1 MKPETLQQMSATV
14 EAFKP
19 INAYLERVQKTNE
32 AFTAL
37 DIKVKK
43 AAEDH
48 KNALRVAGD
57 LEAKRLLGET
67 TSKESKA
74 LDVSLT
80 EIRDQQDR
88 LQAAATALEL
98 QKKELESEARK
109 YSDAASN
116 ALTQLEK
123 AVIAEL
129 NEELTQAARQ
139 ITSVISRLYALYDGT
154 NLPRKYGRDV
164 FEMRI
169 PSLLNNDNLFRQ
181 PVRLHP
187 RDGDIV
193 QATWRSDPAAVQIK
207 DDLIPLGIIYRQL
220 QRLERD
226 VDGLPIGLA
235 ARAF

>member
-1 MKPETLQQMSATV
+1 MRPETKEQMSATV
-14 EAFKP
+14 EVFKP
-19 INAYLERVQKTNE
+19 IHSYLERVQKTNE
-32 AFTAL
+32 AFAAL
-37 DIKVKK
+37 DAKVQK

-88 LQAAATALEL
+88 LQAAASALEL

-109 YSDAASN
+109 YSDSASK

-123 AVIAEL
+123 AVVAEL

-139 ITSVISRLYALYDGT
+139 VTSVINRLYALYDGT

-164 FEMRI
+164 FDMRI
-169 PSLLNNDNLFRQ
+169 PSLLNNENLFKQ

-187 RDGDIV
+187 SDGDIV
-193 QATWRSDPAAVQIK
+193 DAPWRKDSAAVQIK
-207 DDLIPLGIIYRQL
+207 DDLTPLGNTYRQL

>member
-1 MKPETLQQMSATV
+1 MKPETLQQMSVTI

-19 INAYLERVQKTNE
+19 LNAYLERMQKTNE
-32 AFTAL
+32 AFLAL
-37 DIKVKK
+37 ETKVKK
-43 AAEDH
+43 AEEDH
-48 KNALRVAGD
+48 KNALRAAGD

-80 EIRDQQDR
+80 EMRDQQDR
-88 LQAAATALEL
+88 LQAAASALDL
-98 QKKELESEARK
+98 QKKELESEVRK

-116 ALTQLEK
+116 ALAQMEQAILT
-123 AVIAEL
+123 EL

-139 ITSVISRLYALYDGT
+139 ITSVVNRLFAFYEGARLH
-154 NLPRKYGRDV
+154 RRYGRNV
-164 FEMRI
+164 FEMNI
-169 PSLLNNDNLFRQ
+169 PSLLNDENLFKQ
-181 PVRLHP
+181 PIRLHP

-193 QATWRSDPAAVQIK
+193 QASWCNDPAAVQIK
-207 DDLIPLGIIYRQL
+207 DDMTPLGNTYRQL

-226 VDGLPIGLA
+226 VDGLPIGH